1 MRKNHDSVSRAIRGL
16 SSQITDIRK
25 RISQSMSDS
34 GYANGKCRNLQKK
47 LARLQKARQALRRV

>member
-1 MRKNHDSVSRAIRGL
+1 MRKNHDAVSQAIRGL
-16 SSQITDIRK
+16 SNQISDTRR

-47 LARLQKARQALRRV
+47 LARLQKARQTLRRV